1 MLKSM
6 TGYGRTK
13 GTVKGH
19 QVDVEIRTLN
29 SKFLDVQLKVP
40 RLFQSKELEIRS
52 LLSEGL
58 TRGKLAVTI
67 DMVQD
72 AEADSSNQ
80 VNHELFKKYYKE
92 FEALAKEVNANQS
105 DLFRL
110 ALHSPDVMNGSALDE
125 EELEEQWKG
134 VKKLLAE
141 AIVSC
146 NNFRQQEG
154 ASLAAELANY
164 IDSIGSF
171 LEQVK
176 ALDPERAEAI
186 RERILKHQKEIESS
200 DEFDKNRFEQE
211 MIYYIEKL
219 DISEELVR
227 LSNHLSYFKEVMGES
242 DSQGKKLGFI
252 SQEIGR
258 EINTI
263 GSKANYAPIQKLV
276 VGMKDELEKIKEQ
289 LLNII

>member
-1 MLKSM
+1 M

-13 GTVKGH
+13 GTVKGY

-92 FEALAKEVNANQS
+92 FEALAQEVNANQS

-154 ASLAAELANY
+154 ASLAAELAHY